1 MERNLAE
8 NFQRLFRAI
17 AKASTIVIALLATYI
32 HASIKGFSIYTL
44 SDLGV
49 LTNLIGS
56 LSLANEHYSPPTE

>member
-32 HASIKGFSIYTL
+32 HASIKGYI
-44 SDLGV
+44 
-49 LTNLIGS
+49 
-56 LSLANEHYSPPTE
+56 